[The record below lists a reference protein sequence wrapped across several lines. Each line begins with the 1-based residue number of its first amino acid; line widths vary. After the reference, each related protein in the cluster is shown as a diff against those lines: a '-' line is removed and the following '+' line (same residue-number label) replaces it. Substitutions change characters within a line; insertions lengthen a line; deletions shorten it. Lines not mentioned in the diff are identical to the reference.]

1 MREDGNMSEIK
12 TYVMKNDQLE
22 VHVLNYGGTVDK
34 IYCKDANG
42 VMENVLL
49 SYHKKE
55 DYINFPGP
63 YLNALVGPIAG
74 RIKDGKYGNRQFSI
88 NNGTNHLHGG
98 FSGVSFDYWNIEQ
111 ASDTELICR
120 LDKNHDQDGYVGE
133 FHYEVTYRI
142 EGDTLTIQYNNTCE
156 QLNPFSGT
164 SHMYFNLSGDLKRG
178 IYDHVLTSNIS
189 KMEMLDDLGAP
200 CCVADIEKGSCFD
213 FTEGKNLGEALHSD
227 HPQFVITEGGI
238 DHPFI
243 VNGPISLEDP
253 ISKRV
258 MTITTDAPC
267 VVVYTSNFIDDTTIF
282 QNETVGYK
290 HIAVAIELQD
300 YANAINL
307 GLSEEKT
314 SYQQTTHYRFHTK
327 K

>member
-1 MREDGNMSEIK
+1 MSEIK
-12 TYVMKNDQLE
+12 TYIIKNENLE

-34 IYCKDANG
+34 IYCKDEHGN
-42 VMENVLL
+42 MENVVL

-74 RIKDGKYGNRQFSI
+74 RIKDGKYGNRTFSI
-88 NNGTNHLHGG
+88 NNGENHLHGG
-98 FSGVSFDYWNIEQ
+98 FSGVSFDFWNIEQ
-111 ASDTELICR
+111 VSDTQLICT
-120 LDKNHDQDGYVGE
+120 LSKNHTEDGYHGDFE
-133 FHYEVTYRI
+133 YKVTY
-142 EGDTLTIQYNNTCE
+142 TLENDELVINYDNHCTE
-156 QLNPFSGT
+156 PNPFGST

-178 IYDHVLTSNIS
+178 LYDHLITSNIT
-189 KMEMLDDLGAP
+189 KMEVLDNQGAP
-200 CCVADIEKGSCFD
+200 CGVETIEKGSCFD
-213 FTEGKNLGEALHSD
+213 FTEGKVFGDALKAN

-238 DHPFI
+238 DHPFV
-243 VNGPISLEDP
+243 VNGPITLEDP

-258 MTITTDAPC
+258 LTITTDAPC

-300 YANAINL
+300 FANGINL
-307 GLSEEKT
+307 GLTEEKT
-314 SYQQTTHYRFHTK
+314 YYTQTTHYRFYVK